1 MKRSNNFRPLSDT
14 EPIKTLSQIAKK
26 RKAKLVLMLAKKTLP
41 EKCLMRHG
49 DEFAFAVLY
58 IISRLVNDKDQDIID
73 LKQICRCCSI
83 GPKKCPFY

>member
-1 MKRSNNFRPLSDT
+1 MKQSNDFKTWGDI
-14 EPIKTLSQIAKK
+14 EPIKTLGQIAKK
-26 RKAKLVLMLAKKTLP
+26 KKAKLVLMLAKKTLP

-58 IISRLVNDKDQDIID
+58 IISRLVNDKEQDIID